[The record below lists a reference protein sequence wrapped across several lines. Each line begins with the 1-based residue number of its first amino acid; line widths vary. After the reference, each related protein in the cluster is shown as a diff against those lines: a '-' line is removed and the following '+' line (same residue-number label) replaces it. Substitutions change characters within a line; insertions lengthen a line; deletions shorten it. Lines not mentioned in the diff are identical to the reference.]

1 MTTAAFL
8 PRFSARFTAVAL
20 VALVA
25 ASALG
30 YWAYGEYRKRELQA
44 AVVALVTETS
54 RQLRDALTADAAP
67 TSDPQG
73 AASRLEAQAGE
84 IGQGL
89 EALRRMN
96 PAPNRPLV
104 DAAELYVVTSRE
116 LLRRMAASKRS
127 RVELAASTSA
137 LRALVHDTGR
147 RSGAW
152 IGEML
157 RANERLDKAYF
168 NYRVAGEALA
178 GLFDSLRRARANL
191 APRVDPA
198 LLLDE
203 TLRANAEARALAA
216 AKRASEE
223 LGEVRRLASRN

>member
-8 PRFSARFTAVAL
+8 PRFNARFTAVAL

-67 TSDPQG
+67 ASDPQA

-84 IGQGL
+84 IDQGL

-104 DAAELYVVTSRE
+104 DAAELYVVTARE

-127 RVELAASTSA
+127 RVELAASTHA

-152 IGEML
+152 IGGML

-178 GLFDSLRRARANL
+178 GLFDSLRRARASL
-191 APRVDPA
+191 AARVDPA

-203 TLRANAEARALAA
+203 TLRASAEARALAA

>member
-8 PRFSARFTAVAL
+8 PRFSPRFTALAL
-20 VALVA
+20 IALVA

-30 YWAYGEYRKRELQA
+30 YWAYGEYRKRTLQT
-44 AVVALVTETS
+44 AVVALVAETS

-67 TSDPQG
+67 TSDPQD
-73 AASRLEAQAGE
+73 AASRLEVQARE
-84 IGQGL
+84 IDQGL
-89 EALRRMN
+89 DALRGMN
-96 PAPNRPLV
+96 STPNRPLV
-104 DAAELYVVTSRE
+104 DAAELYVVTARE
-116 LLRRMAASKRS
+116 LLRRMATSKRS
-127 RVELAASTSA
+127 RVELASSTNA

-157 RANERLDKAYF
+157 HANERLDKAYF

-178 GLFDSLRRARANL
+178 ELFDSLRRARANL
-191 APRVDPA
+191 AARLDPA

-203 TLRANAEARALAA
+203 SLRANAEARALAA
-216 AKRASEE
+216 TKRASEE

>member
-1 MTTAAFL
+1 MPEPWVINIVGHDIKPASWFLANAKNVRIHPRAQSDATEGCLNELGWVKSVTVNKRTAESW
-8 PRFSARFTAVAL
+8 P
-20 VALVA
+20 
-25 ASALG
+25 LG
-30 YWAYGEYRKRELQA
+30 DRG
-44 AVVALVTETS
+44 VET
-54 RQLRDALTADAAP
+54 
-67 TSDPQG
+67 
-73 AASRLEAQAGE
+73 
-84 IGQGL
+84 
-89 EALRRMN
+89 LRRMN
-96 PAPNRPLV
+96 PSPNRPLV
-104 DAAELYVVTSRE
+104 DAAELYVVTARE

-127 RVELAASTSA
+127 RVELAASTNA

-168 NYRVAGEALA
+168 NYRVTGEALA
-178 GLFDSLRRARANL
+178 SLFDSLRRARANL
-191 APRVDPA
+191 AARVDPA

-203 TLRANAEARALAA
+203 PLRANAEARALAA